1 MGLEISVKTEQEN
14 IDICRFA
21 TVYEAIIS
29 IMKGLLTVDEMQ
41 KMISA
46 IQKYVNAE
54 QEYMRRK

>member
-1 MGLEISVKTEQEN
+1 MGLGFNVKTEQEN

-21 TVYEAIIS
+21 TVYEAITS